1 MAAKRIFGWLRELLG
16 LYRLYAAMDLR
27 WFLHDRATCAVVIAS
42 EFISN
47 IASISG
53 VFLLAVRFD
62 GVGALNADEVLF
74 MLGFFELAGGF
85 LNMMFGNLNVLNIS
99 RRVGRGQVDHMLIQ
113 PRSLIMQL
121 LTEGFMPVTGSSA
134 FLVGIVLTAVSCIR
148 LGIRVDIPWICAF
161 IVYVLC
167 HSAIKMGQSFLYGAA
182 AFYRPVACEELSSMV
197 LDMNSMIGQYPLA
210 GLPGWA
216 MAFLTTVFPVGLLAY
231 VPALIL
237 LGKLEKGMYMA
248 LPVAVAAAFM
258 AAAVLAFR
266 KGLRHYAQNSCN
278 RYRSMGHRS

>member
-1 MAAKRIFGWLRELLG
+1 MAVKRAFAWIRELFAM
-16 LYRLYAAMDLR
+16 YKLYALLDLR
-27 WFLHDRATCAVVIAS
+27 WFLHDNITCAVVMVS

-62 GVGALNADEVLF
+62 GVGALSADEVLF

-113 PRSLIMQL
+113 PRPLLMQL
-121 LTEGFMPVTGSSA
+121 LAEGFMPVTGCSG
-134 FLVGIVLTAVSCIR
+134 FLTGLALTAVSCVR
-148 LGIRVDIPWICAF
+148 LGIKLDIPWLCAF
-161 IVYVLC
+161 VIYVLC
-167 HSAIKMGQSFLYGAA
+167 HSALKIGQSYICGAL
-182 AFYRPVACEELSSMV
+182 AFYRPVACEELSSMA
-197 LDMNSMIGQYPLA
+197 LDMNGLLGQYPLV

-216 MAFLTTVFPVGLLAY
+216 MAFLTTVFPVGLMAY

-237 LGKLEKGMYMA
+237 LGKLDKGPVMA
-248 LPVAVAAAFM
+248 LPIAVAAAFM
-258 AAAVLAFR
+258 TAAVLIFR
-266 KGLRHYAQNSCN
+266 RGLRHYAQNSCN
-278 RYRSMGHRS
+278 RYRAMGHRS